1 MSASFIN
8 AATANMKGFALRERV
23 ARVMDVDQGMLAAI
37 LSLSMIGIVIVASS
51 SVVLAE
57 HYTGD
62 SLYFLKRHLVNVG
75 FACTAALIGWFT
87 PLHVWEKLSRSMLLI
102 SIALLIA
109 VLIPGIG
116 AEVKGAQRWI
126 NLGVMNLQVTEV
138 ARVAMMVYF
147 AGFVVR
153 HAHRVSNTLSG
164 LLAPC
169 VALAICGGLIA
180 IQPDLGSVILMAA
193 VSFTILFVGGI
204 PLRWVVMM
212 VVLFVGTAVLLT
224 VTEEY
229 RLARVLAFWDPDAD
243 VLGSGYQTQQAFIAI
258 GRGGWFGVGLGR
270 SLQKFLYV
278 PEMHTD
284 YVFAVFAEEFGLA
297 AVLALIGLYGYLLFK
312 GWSVGNAAAKNQQ
325 WFAAYLCLGITVAF
339 ALQVIVHIAVNVG
352 FAPPT
357 GAVLPFMSYGGS
369 SLLMTGAMTGM
380 LLRASSEVRAK
391 NRESAEEAGGKQ

>member
-1 MSASFIN
+1 MSASLHT
-8 AATANMKGFALRERV
+8 ATTAGLRGLALRSRV
-23 ARVMDVDQGMLAAI
+23 ARVMDVDQAMLAVI
-37 LSLSMIGIVIVASS
+37 LSLSMIGIVVVASS

-57 HYTGD
+57 HYTND
-62 SLYFLKRHLVNVG
+62 SMYYLKRHIVNVG

-87 PLHVWEKLSRSMLLI
+87 PLHVWEKLSRSMLLV

-109 VLIPGIG
+109 VLMPGIG
-116 AEVKGAQRWI
+116 VEVKGAQRWI

-138 ARVAMMVYF
+138 ARLAMLVYF

-153 HAHRVSNTLSG
+153 HAHRVSNTIGG
-164 LLAPC
+164 LVAPC
-169 VALAICGGLIA
+169 VALAVCGGLIA
-180 IQPDLGSVILMAA
+180 MQPDLGSVILMAA
-193 VSFTILFVGGI
+193 VCFTILFVGGI
-204 PLRWVVMM
+204 PMRWVILM
-212 VVLFVGTAVLLT
+212 VVLFLGAAVLLT

-229 RLARVLAFWDPDAD
+229 RLARVMSFWNPDAD

-284 YVFAVFAEEFGLA
+284 YVFAVFAEEFGLV
-297 AVLALIGLYGYLLFK
+297 AVLALIGMYGFLLFK
-312 GWSVGNAAAKNQQ
+312 AWSVGNAAAKNQQ

-339 ALQVIVHIAVNVG
+339 GLQVIVHIAVNVG

-380 LLRASSEVRAK
+380 LLRASSEVNAQDSG
-391 NRESAEEAGGKQ
+391 NAASGGGQ

>member
-1 MSASFIN
+1 MSASFLN
-8 AATANMKGFALRERV
+8 STTASIKGLGLRGRL
-23 ARVMDVDQGMLAAI
+23 ARVMDVDQGMLAGI
-37 LSLSMIGIVIVASS
+37 LSLSMIGIIIVASS

-62 SLYFLKRHLVNVG
+62 SMYFLKRHLVNVG
-75 FACTAALIGWFT
+75 FACVAAMIGWFT
-87 PLHVWEKLSRSMLLI
+87 PLYVWEKLSRSMLLVA
-102 SIALLIA
+102 IALLIA
-109 VLIPGIG
+109 VLMPGIG
-116 AEVKGAQRWI
+116 LEVKGAQRWI

-138 ARVAMMVYF
+138 ARVAMLVYF

-153 HAHRVSNTLSG
+153 HADSVSNRLSG

-169 VALAICGGLIA
+169 IALAICGGLIA
-180 IQPDLGSVILMAA
+180 MQPDLGSVILMAA
-193 VSFTILFVGGI
+193 VCFTILFVGGI

-212 VVLFVGTAVLLT
+212 VVLFVGTAILLT

-229 RLARVLAFWDPDAD
+229 RLARVLSFWNPDAD
-243 VLGSGYQTQQAFIAI
+243 SLGAGYQTQQAFIAI

-297 AVLALIGLYGYLLFK
+297 AVLALIALYAYLLFK
-312 GWSVGNAAAKNQQ
+312 GWSVGNAAAKNHQ
-325 WFAAYLCLGITVAF
+325 WFAAYLCLGITVAL

-352 FAPPT
+352 YAPPT

-369 SLLMTGAMTGM
+369 SLLMTGATTGM

-391 NRESAEEAGGKQ
+391 NAETSEAAGGDQ